1 MSPFHQIERN
11 LTLPDAG
18 SSRDEKTGNSV
29 KLWRMPDSGLVAVLP
44 PTAGNRPLVYSP
56 DGKLL
61 AIGTDYMSTATP
73 LAVQLWS
80 MPERKVVGAVTTPDP
95 VAAGY
100 ITAIAFSPDSKLI
113 ASADD
118 SGTVWISSV
127 PNRRRLQTIPTDN
140 MMTISLAFSPS
151 GKTLAYAGSSGPKV
165 VICSAPDGKPLRT
178 LEHDAKIRGKL
189 GLAPAVNALAF
200 SPDGSLL
207 ATCEGTGDLARI
219 ELFSVSEGQLLKTLD
234 ASRLPA
240 DPEAKSDSPLE
251 LRDIHFS
258 RDGKYLAWCGSR
270 GVTVARVADLIG

>member
-1 MSPFHQIERN
+1 MRTRPGSGSDRTCSLGALRQGMSFAFSRRCAS
-11 LTLPDAG
+11 AG
-18 SSRDEKTGNSV
+18 S
-29 KLWRMPDSGLVAVLP
+29 
-44 PTAGNRPLVYSP
+44 
-56 DGKLL
+56 
-61 AIGTDYMSTATP
+61 
-73 LAVQLWS
+73 
-80 MPERKVVGAVTTPDP
+80 
-95 VAAGY
+95 
-100 ITAIAFSPDSKLI
+100 
-113 ASADD
+113 
-118 SGTVWISSV
+118 
-127 PNRRRLQTIPTDN
+127 
-140 MMTISLAFSPS
+140 S